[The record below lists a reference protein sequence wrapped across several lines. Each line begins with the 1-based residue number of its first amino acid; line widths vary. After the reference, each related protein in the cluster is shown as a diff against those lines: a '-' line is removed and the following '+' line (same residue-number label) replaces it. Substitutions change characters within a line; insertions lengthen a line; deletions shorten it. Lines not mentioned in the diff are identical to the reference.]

1 MVIFLLILKII
12 GIVLL
17 VLACILALILFV
29 PVFYEF
35 EGDIDEGRYTV
46 RISWLLRVVRFRFQ
60 FHEKVEAILQIL
72 FFRYDFTDPVKKEQ
86 RQKRKDKKAAK
97 KRAREEKK
105 YKNKREKRQRSRE
118 KEREKA
124 RQEIKLEEKLPENS
138 QFEAMESS
146 RAKQESESGPVTAQS
161 SDDVSSPA
169 EESALKNMSAS
180 SADQASKS
188 TEGQT
193 SANPEKKDAS
203 GQKGSVDVKQIKDIA
218 GGISEKVTGAIG
230 VIRFMREH
238 QILGM
243 IWPKL
248 QVFLIRIRPRQLR
261 GQIQFGFSDPAT
273 TGQVLGGIAMI
284 PFLYQTEIVINP
296 DFESEKAYVSGNI
309 YIKGRM
315 HLIHFIILIVKMLL
329 DKNIRSFLSSL
340 RKKK

>member
-17 VLACILALILFV
+17 VLACIIALILFV

-35 EGDIDEGRYTV
+35 DGDIDEGRYTV
-46 RISWLLRVVRFRFQ
+46 RISWLLRAVRFRFQ
-60 FHEKVEAILQIL
+60 FHEKAEAVLWIL

-86 RQKRKDKKAAK
+86 RQKRKDKKAAR
-97 KRAREEKK
+97 KRARKEKK
-105 YKNKREKRQRSRE
+105 YKNKKEKRQSSRE

-124 RQEIKLEEKLPENS
+124 HREINLEEELPENS

-146 RAKQESESGPVTAQS
+146 QAKKESVSRPVVKKDSDDAGSPGTEQGSGDAGSSEAEPDPEKQDSTDAGQS
-161 SDDVSSPA
+161 S
-169 EESALKNMSAS
+169 
-180 SADQASKS
+180 
-188 TEGQT
+188 G
-193 SANPEKKDAS
+193 NPPGFGKKDAAA
-203 GQKGSVDVKQIKDIA
+203 GKFKDIA
-218 GGISEKVTGAIG
+218 GGIAEKLSGA
-230 VIRFMREH
+230 VRLIRFVREN

-248 QVFLIRIRPRQLR
+248 QIFLIRIRPRQLR

-284 PFLYQTEIVINP
+284 PFLYQTELVVNP
-296 DFESEKAYVSGNI
+296 DFEAEKAYVSGNI

-315 HLIHFIILIVKMLL
+315 HLIHFIILIVKVLL
-329 DKNIRSFLSSL
+329 DKNMRSFLGSL
-340 RKKK
+340 RKNK